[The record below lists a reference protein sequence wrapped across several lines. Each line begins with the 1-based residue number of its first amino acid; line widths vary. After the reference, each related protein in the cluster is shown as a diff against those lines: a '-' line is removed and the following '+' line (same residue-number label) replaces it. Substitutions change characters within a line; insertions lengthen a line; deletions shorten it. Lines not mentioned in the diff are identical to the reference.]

1 MIAQLKGTVVEVDH
15 EMAVV
20 DVSGIGFAVRMSA
33 SDLSRLRSGC
43 EATVFTHLAISQ
55 DAVSLYGFL
64 DKRARDLFLDL
75 QKVSGV
81 GPKAALALLSVM
93 TVDQLL
99 TAIDKQDVAALTKAK
114 GVGKRGAQK
123 VILELSGKIADLSQQ
138 EKAAAIPHNMGQV
151 IDGLVSLGWQESQ
164 ARPAVDEVMED
175 QRIEGDIPQDRIADV
190 LRRSLALLGR
200 SVK

>member
-43 EATVFTHLAISQ
+43 DATVFTHLAISQ

-64 DKRARDLFLDL
+64 DKRARDFFLDL